1 MSARSSAASSRT
13 SRTFFPEIRSVYQAT
28 SVIELRQYVQHWKDH
43 GQSIAFIPTMGNLHA
58 GHMSLIEKGQS
69 LSDRTIC
76 SIFVNPMQFGP
87 NEDWDHYPRSLEA
100 DLAQL
105 EAIGCD
111 LVYLPTASELYPD
124 GLDKI
129 SQVQVTDLTEHYE
142 GAHRPGHFTGVATV
156 VLKLFNIVRP
166 DVSVFGKKDYQQ
178 YRVISK
184 MVEDFNL
191 EVQII
196 GQETTRDASGLA
208 ISSRNQYLDAA
219 QKKTAA
225 GIYRQLQQTAAS
237 IDQGERDFSTLEQ
250 DAIKNLDA
258 TGFNTDYFK
267 ICNAETL
274 LPATSEDR
282 DLVILVTAAL
292 GQTRLLDNIEISL
305 W

>member
-1 MSARSSAASSRT
+1 M
-13 SRTFFPEIRSVYQAT
+13 YQAT
-28 SVIELRQYVQHWKDH
+28 SVTELRQYVQHWKDH

-58 GHMSLIEKGQS
+58 GHLSLIEKGQS

-87 NEDWDHYPRSLEA
+87 NEDWDHYPRTLAKDIALLEA
-100 DLAQL
+100 S
-105 EAIGCD
+105 GCD
-111 LVYLPTASELYPD
+111 LVYLPTASELYPE
-124 GLDKI
+124 GLERI
-129 SQVQVTDLTEHYE
+129 SQVQVTNLTDHYE

-156 VLKLFNIVRP
+156 VLKLFNIVKP

-196 GQETTRDASGLA
+196 GQETRREVSGLA
-208 ISSRNQYLDAA
+208 TSSRNQYLDEA
-219 QKKTAA
+219 QKEKAA
-225 GIYRQLQQTAAS
+225 LIYQVLQQTAQQ
-237 IDQGERDFSTLEQ
+237 IDKGERDFETLQ
-250 DAIKNLDA
+250 VRAIEGLEEA
-258 TGFNTDYFK
+258 GFKTDYFS
-267 ICNAETL
+267 ICNAENL
-274 LPATSEDR
+274 LPATTKDR
-282 DLVILVTAAL
+282 DLVILVTAAI

>member
-1 MSARSSAASSRT
+1 
-13 SRTFFPEIRSVYQAT
+13 VYQAN
-28 SVIELRQYVQHWKDH
+28 SVSELRQYLQHWKDH

-69 LSDRTIC
+69 LCDRNLC

-87 NEDWDHYPRSLEA
+87 NEDFNHYPRTLDS

-105 EAIGCD
+105 EAAGCD
-111 LVYLPTASELYPD
+111 LVYLPTASELYPE

-129 SQVQVTDLTEHYE
+129 TQIQVTDLTDHYE

-156 VLKLFNIVRP
+156 VLKLFNIVKP
-166 DVSVFGKKDYQQ
+166 DVSVFGKKDFQQ

-184 MVEDFNL
+184 MVADLNL
-191 EVQII
+191 DVQII
-196 GQETTRDASGLA
+196 GQETRREASGLA
-208 ISSRNQYLDAA
+208 TSSRNQYLDAEQTDKA
-219 QKKTAA
+219 ALIYQILSDTA
-225 GIYRQLQQTAAS
+225 GQIS
-237 IDQGERDFSTLEQ
+237 DGERDYPAAEQRALANLEQ
-250 DAIKNLDA
+250 A
-258 TGFNTDYFK
+258 GFKTDYFK

-274 LPATSEDR
+274 LPAGPDDR

-292 GQTRLLDNIEISL
+292 GATRLLDNIEISL

>member
-1 MSARSSAASSRT
+1 M
-13 SRTFFPEIRSVYQAT
+13 YQAT
-28 SVIELRQYVQHWKDH
+28 SMTELRQYVQHWKDH
-43 GQSIAFIPTMGNLHA
+43 GQSIAFIPTMGNLHV

-87 NEDWDHYPRSLEA
+87 NEDWDHYPRSLDS
-100 DLAQL
+100 DLQQL

-111 LVYLPTASELYPD
+111 LVYLPTASELYPE

-129 SQVQVTDLTEHYE
+129 SQVQVTDLSNNFE

-166 DVSVFGKKDYQQ
+166 DVSVFGKKDFQQ

-184 MVEDFNL
+184 MVADFNL
-191 EVQII
+191 DVQII
-196 GQETTRDASGLA
+196 GQETTREPSGLA
-208 ISSRNQYLDAA
+208 ASSRNQYLDAA
-219 QKKTAA
+219 QKQRAA
-225 GIYRQLQQTAAS
+225 MIYQTLQQAARQ
-237 IDQGERDFSTLEQ
+237 IEEGERDFQSLERS
-250 DAIKNLDA
+250 AIENLDGA
-258 TGFNTDYFK
+258 GFQTDYFA
-267 ICNAETL
+267 ICNPETL
-274 LPATSEDR
+274 APASKEDR

-292 GQTRLLDNIEISL
+292 GATRLLDNIEISL

>member
-1 MSARSSAASSRT
+1 M
-13 SRTFFPEIRSVYQAT
+13 YQAT
-28 SVIELRQYVQHWKDH
+28 SIIELRQYVQHWKDH

-87 NEDWDHYPRSLEA
+87 NEDWDHYPRSLDS
-100 DLAQL
+100 DLRQL

-111 LVYLPTASELYPD
+111 LVYLPTASELYPE
-124 GLDKI
+124 GLDRI
-129 SQVQVTDLTEHYE
+129 SHVEVTDLTDNYE

-184 MVEDFNL
+184 MVADFNL
-191 EVQII
+191 DVQII
-196 GQETTRDASGLA
+196 GQETTREASGLA
-208 ISSRNQYLDAA
+208 ASSRNQYLDAA
-219 QKKTAA
+219 QKQQAA
-225 GIYRQLQQTAAS
+225 LIYQVLKQAARE
-237 IDQGERDFSTLEQ
+237 IEEGERDFEAVQQRALKTLAE
-250 DAIKNLDA
+250 A
-258 TGFNTDYFK
+258 GFKTDYFTV
-267 ICNAETL
+267 CNAETL
-274 LPATSEDR
+274 VPASAGDR
-282 DLVILVTAAL
+282 DLVILVTAGL
-292 GQTRLLDNIEISL
+292 GATRLLDNIEISL

>member
-1 MSARSSAASSRT
+1 M
-13 SRTFFPEIRSVYQAT
+13 YQAT

-69 LSDRTIC
+69 LCDRSLC

-87 NEDWDHYPRSLEA
+87 NEDFNHYPRTLDSDFE
-100 DLAQL
+100 QL

-111 LVYLPTASELYPD
+111 LVYLPTASELYPE
-124 GLDKI
+124 GLEKI
-129 SQVQVTDLTEHYE
+129 SQVQVTDLTDYYE

-156 VLKLFNIVRP
+156 VLKLFNIVKP

-184 MVEDFNL
+184 MVADLNL
-191 EVQII
+191 DVQII
-196 GQETTRDASGLA
+196 GQETTREASGLA
-208 ISSRNQYLDAA
+208 ISSRNQYLDPEQTGKAA
-219 QKKTAA
+219 LIYQLLRDCA
-225 GIYRQLQQTAAS
+225 GQIS
-237 IDQGERDFSTLEQ
+237 KGERHFKAVE
-250 DAIKNLDA
+250 ARAVNRLDEA
-258 TGFNTDYFK
+258 GFKTDYFK

-274 LPATSEDR
+274 LPASAEDR
-282 DLVILVTAAL
+282 DLVILVTAGL
-292 GQTRLLDNIEISL
+292 GETRLLDNIEISL

>member
-1 MSARSSAASSRT
+1 MYQVSSVT
-13 SRTFFPEIRSVYQAT
+13 
-28 SVIELRQYVQHWKDH
+28 ELRQYVQHWKDH

-87 NEDWDHYPRSLEA
+87 NEDFNHYPRTLDS
-100 DLAQL
+100 DIRQL

-129 SQVQVTDLTEHYE
+129 THIQVTDLTEHYE

-156 VLKLFNIVRP
+156 VLKLFNIVKA

-184 MVEDFNL
+184 MVDDLNL
-191 EVQII
+191 DVQII
-196 GQETTRDASGLA
+196 GQETTRDSSGLA
-208 ISSRNQYLDAA
+208 TSSRNQYLDNEQTSRAA
-219 QKKTAA
+219 MIYQLLHETAA
-225 GIYRQLQQTAAS
+225 KISAGARDYPELQQHAVDS
-237 IDQGERDFSTLEQ
+237 LNESGF
-250 DAIKNLDA
+250 DAE
-258 TGFNTDYFK
+258 YFC
-267 ICNAETL
+267 ICSADTL
-274 LPATSEDR
+274 LPASPDDR

-292 GQTRLLDNIEISL
+292 GSTRLLDNIEISL

>member
-1 MSARSSAASSRT
+1 MD
-13 SRTFFPEIRSVYQAT
+13 QAT
-28 SVIELRQYVQHWKDH
+28 SVIELQQYVQHWKDH
-43 GQSIAFIPTMGNLHA
+43 GESIAFIPTMGNLHD

-69 LSDRTIC
+69 LCDRSLC

-87 NEDWDHYPRSLEA
+87 NEDWDHYPRSLES
-100 DLAQL
+100 DLAKL
-105 EAIGCD
+105 ETIGCD
-111 LVYLPTASELYPD
+111 LVYLPTASELYPE

-129 SQVQVTDLTEHYE
+129 SQVQVTDLTRHYE

-156 VLKLFNIVRP
+156 VLKLFNIVKP

-191 EVQII
+191 DVQII
-196 GQETTRDASGLA
+196 GQETTREASGLA
-208 ISSRNQYLDAA
+208 TSSRNQYLDAA
-219 QKKTAA
+219 QKEKAAMIYRTLQQIAA
-225 GIYRQLQQTAAS
+225 G
-237 IDQGERDFSTLEQ
+237 IDQGERDFRALEQ
-250 DAIKNLDA
+250 DAIASLDDA
-258 TGFNTDYFK
+258 GFKTDYFN

-274 LPATSEDR
+274 LPATADDR

>member
-1 MSARSSAASSRT
+1 M
-13 SRTFFPEIRSVYQAT
+13 YQAT

-43 GQSIAFIPTMGNLHA
+43 GQSIAFIPTMGNLHD

-69 LSDRTIC
+69 LCDRSIC

-87 NEDWDHYPRSLEA
+87 NEDWDHYPRSLEN
-100 DLAQL
+100 DLARLQ
-105 EAIGCD
+105 AIGCD
-111 LVYLPTASELYPD
+111 LVYLPTASELYPE

-129 SQVQVTDLTEHYE
+129 SHVEVTDLTEHYE

-156 VLKLFNIVRP
+156 VLKLFNIVKP

-184 MVEDFNL
+184 MVADFNL
-191 EVQII
+191 DVQII
-196 GQETTRDASGLA
+196 GQETTREASGLA
-208 ISSRNQYLDAA
+208 SSSRNQFLDAR
-219 QKKTAA
+219 QKETAA
-225 GIYRQLQQTAAS
+225 MIYRQLQQTAQA
-237 IDQGERDFSTLEQ
+237 IEQGERDFKSLEQ
-250 DAIKNLDA
+250 AAIANLDGA
-258 TGFNTDYFK
+258 GFKTDYFN

-274 LPATSEDR
+274 LPATPADR

-292 GQTRLLDNIEISL
+292 GETRLLDNIEISL

>member
-1 MSARSSAASSRT
+1 M
-13 SRTFFPEIRSVYQAT
+13 YQAT
-28 SVIELRQYVQHWKDH
+28 SVTELRQYVQHWKEH

-69 LSDRTIC
+69 LCDRTLC

-87 NEDWDHYPRSLEA
+87 NEDFNHYPRTLDSDNE
-100 DLAQL
+100 QL

-124 GLDKI
+124 GLDRI
-129 SQVQVTDLTEHYE
+129 TQIQVTDITENYE

-156 VLKLFNIVRP
+156 VLKLFNIVQP

-184 MVEDFNL
+184 MVDDLNL
-191 EVQII
+191 DVQII
-196 GQETTRDASGLA
+196 GQETTREASGLA
-208 ISSRNQYLDAA
+208 TSSRNQYLDAE
-219 QKKTAA
+219 QTNRAA
-225 GIYRQLQQTAAS
+225 MIYQLLREIARQIS
-237 IDQGERDFSTLEQ
+237 EGERDYQEVTQ
-250 DAIKNLDA
+250 RAIEGLNGA
-258 TGFNTDYFK
+258 GFKTDYFS

-274 LPATSEDR
+274 LPASPEDR
-282 DLVILVTAAL
+282 DLVILVTAGL
-292 GQTRLLDNIEISL
+292 GATRLLDNIEISL